1 VAVLSAF
8 HLHTPFPT
16 GDVVA
21 WADTP
26 DGYFGLLKR
35 AMASP
40 PDLERIC
47 FAYRWSSLRT
57 LGCALDLSD
66 AIPDPEI
73 TPLPTYTRP
82 LAAAEIED
90 ALINDRDVLDITR
103 QKLLAAQSKA
113 HIDGEHAALSRQ
125 LRRLVWFLCM
135 GEDRPS
141 DYQLL
146 FGRHAGSCPLTDDV
160 AVLTERDGVVEFESA
175 GRRISRRSRM
185 AGRLALLASQNS
197 GGSLQ

>member
-1 VAVLSAF
+1 LSAF
-8 HLHTPFPT
+8 DLHTPFPT

-26 DGYFGLLKR
+26 DGYFDLLKR
-35 AMASP
+35 ATSSP
-40 PDLERIC
+40 PYLDKIS

-66 AIPDPEI
+66 SI
-73 TPLPTYTRP
+73 TDAENTQLPKYVRP

-103 QKLLAAQSKA
+103 QKLLAAQSLS
-113 HIDGEHAALSRQ
+113 HVDGERAALLRQ
-125 LRRLVWFLCM
+125 LRRCVWFLCT

-141 DYQLL
+141 DYRL
-146 FGRHAGSCPLTDDV
+146 FFGGHTGEGVLTDDD
-160 AVLTERDGVVEFESA
+160 AVLVEREGLVEFETA
-175 GRRISRRSRM
+175 GRRIFRRSRM
-185 AGRLALLASQNS
+185 AGRLALLASQNC
-197 GGSLQ
+197 GGGLQ